1 VQDAAANGA
10 VVSSES
16 TTDSATDLECLL
28 LTLYAVDFLKTL
40 SSKLSI
46 GLFLNPDFAAQA
58 LLEALTRDRYQV
70 TLHTDSDKFCESI
83 EQEKQQLDC
92 LILQSGSE
100 LSHLVNWLHG
110 QVIVLPAVILHTG
123 LNGMPSNHDFAH
135 EHDSSGRSPFIYHT
149 AEFHT
154 TPAQFVLTDDVAEQA
169 IARFIHLSPNCR
181 IRGSVEAEVAID
193 TTTQALLRL
202 QQRRLTDKLKERLG
216 YLGVYYKRN
225 PQNFFRRL
233 SREPQQELLETLKAN
248 YQAIILC
255 YFTNDGTLN
264 QRIDDFVNTSFFADM
279 SVPQVVEIHMELI
292 DEISKQ
298 LKLEGRSE
306 EILLDYRLTLIDIIA
321 HLCEMYRRSIPR
333 ES

>member
-1 VQDAAANGA
+1 M
-10 VVSSES
+10 
-16 TTDSATDLECLL
+16 
-28 LTLYAVDFLKTL
+28 

-46 GLFLNPDFAAQA
+46 GLFLNSDFAAQA
-58 LLEALTRDRYQV
+58 LLDALNRDRYHV
-70 TLHTDSDKFCESI
+70 AFHTASDQFCESI
-83 EQEKQQLDC
+83 EKEKQQLDC

-100 LSHLVNWLHG
+100 LPHLVNWLHG

-123 LNGMPSNHDFAH
+123 LDGVSISEHDFIH
-135 EHDSSGRSPFIYHT
+135 EHDASGRSPFIYHT

-154 TPAQFVLTDDVAEQA
+154 TPAQFVLMDDVAEQA
-169 IARFIHLSPNCR
+169 IARFIHLSPTCR
-181 IRGSVEAEVAID
+181 IGDSVETETAID
-193 TTTQALLRL
+193 SATQTLLML
-202 QQRRLTDKLKERLG
+202 QQQRLAEKLKERLG

-225 PQNFFRRL
+225 SQNFFRHL
-233 SREPQQELLETLKAN
+233 SHDQQQELLDKLKAS
-248 YQAIILC
+248 YRDIILC

-264 QRIDDFVNTSFFADM
+264 QQIDDFINTSFFTDM
-279 SVPQVVEIHMELI
+279 SVPQIVEIHMELI

-333 ES
+333 EP

>member
-1 VQDAAANGA
+1 M
-10 VVSSES
+10 SSQ
-16 TTDSATDLECLL
+16 
-28 LTLYAVDFLKTL
+28 
-40 SSKLSI
+40 LSI

-58 LLEALTRDRYQV
+58 LLDALNHDRYQV
-70 TLHTDSDKFCESI
+70 TIHTASDQFYGCI

-92 LILQSGSE
+92 LILQNGSE
-100 LSHLVNWLHG
+100 LHHLVNWLHG
-110 QVIVLPAVILHTG
+110 QAILLPAVILHTG
-123 LNGMPSNHDFAH
+123 LEGLSTANHDFAH
-135 EHDSSGRSPFIYHT
+135 EHDSSGRSPFTYHT

-181 IRGSVEAEVAID
+181 IGGSAGAEIAID
-193 TTTQALLRL
+193 PAAQTFLML

-233 SREPQQELLETLKAN
+233 SRAQQQELLEQLKAD
-248 YQAIILC
+248 YRAIILC

-264 QRIDDFVNTSFFADM
+264 QRIDDFINTSFFADT
-279 SVPQVVEIHMELI
+279 SVPQIVEIHMELI

-333 ES
+333 EP

>member
-1 VQDAAANGA
+1 M
-10 VVSSES
+10 SP
-16 TTDSATDLECLL
+16 
-28 LTLYAVDFLKTL
+28 
-40 SSKLSI
+40 KLSI

-58 LLEALTRDRYQV
+58 FLEALNHDRYHV
-70 TLHTDSDKFCESI
+70 ALHTASDTFCESI

-92 LILQSGSE
+92 LILQNGSA
-100 LSHLVNWLHG
+100 LPHLVNWLHG

-123 LNGMPSNHDFAH
+123 LDGMPSNHDFAH
-135 EHDSSGRSPFIYHT
+135 EHDSSGRSPFTYHT

-181 IRGSVEAEVAID
+181 ISSSVEAEVAID
-193 TTTQALLRL
+193 AATQTLLML
-202 QQRRLTDKLKERLG
+202 QQQRRLTDKLKERLG

-233 SREPQQELLETLKAN
+233 SHEQQQELLEKLKAD
-248 YQAIILC
+248 YRDIILC
-255 YFTNDGTLN
+255 YFTNGGTLN

-333 ES
+333 EP

>member
-1 VQDAAANGA
+1 M
-10 VVSSES
+10 SSP
-16 TTDSATDLECLL
+16 
-28 LTLYAVDFLKTL
+28 
-40 SSKLSI
+40 LSI
-46 GLFLNPDFAAQA
+46 GIFLEPDFAAQPLLDA
-58 LLEALTRDRYQV
+58 LNRDRYHV
-70 TLHTDSDKFCESI
+70 ALHTASDKFCESI

-92 LILQSGSE
+92 LILQNGSA
-100 LSHLVNWLHG
+100 LPHLVNWLHG

-123 LNGMPSNHDFAH
+123 LDGMPSNHDFAH
-135 EHDSSGRSPFIYHT
+135 EHDASGRSPFTYHT

-181 IRGSVEAEVAID
+181 IGNSVETGVAID
-193 TTTQALLRL
+193 TATQNLFML

-233 SREPQQELLETLKAN
+233 SDTQQQALLETLKAD
-248 YQAIILC
+248 YRDIILC

-333 ES
+333 EL